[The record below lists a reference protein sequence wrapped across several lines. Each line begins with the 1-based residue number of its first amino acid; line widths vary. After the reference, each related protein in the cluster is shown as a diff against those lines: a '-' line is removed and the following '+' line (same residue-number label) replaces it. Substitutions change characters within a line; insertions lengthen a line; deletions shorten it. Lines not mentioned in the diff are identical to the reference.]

1 MTGHRTKPKKDRRK
15 HPARCSPVLRPERIA
30 GSNPAYPVGVPSL
43 YGSGSLQR
51 AHEPWSFCLRVS
63 AVHALPLRRRHSGL
77 SHSSLRLFY
86 HSRAQKSMGS
96 TSVTSSE
103 EGASGQPSLDF
114 PKRVEYNP
122 SNISKAK
129 AGRASRIERS
139 DLAEPAQGRVQE
151 GDKLCIRCTT
161 AEPEVWPGAPGGAR
175 RPTGTRSG
183 AAVRPR
189 PKAD

>member
-30 GSNPAYPVGVPSL
+30 GQNPAYPFGVPSP

-51 AHEPWSFCLRVS
+51 THEPWSFCLRVS
-63 AVHALPLRRRHSGL
+63 AVHTLPLRRRHSGL

-86 HSRAQKSMGS
+86 HSKAQKSMGGI
-96 TSVTSSE
+96 SVISSE
-103 EGASGQPSLDF
+103 ERASGQPSLDF

-129 AGRASRIERS
+129 AGSASGIECPISRNPLRVESKKEIGCVYAAPPPNLRFGLGRRAAPAGP
-139 DLAEPAQGRVQE
+139 LAHAR
-151 GDKLCIRCTT
+151 
-161 AEPEVWPGAPGGAR
+161 AR
-175 RPTGTRSG
+175 R
-183 AAVRPR
+183 
-189 PKAD
+189 